1 MSKSLVLDAVSGQ
14 LQTTAIVPAVAF
26 RPELHYKEVTYPN
39 ANTIRISYYTNSA
52 KTTELY
58 RITLTRTN
66 GIVTGRVDND
76 YTQSITRTTSYTRTN
91 GIISSVEVS

>member
-1 MSKSLVLDAVSGQ
+1 MSKSLVLTSGQ

-39 ANTIRISYYTNSA
+39 ANTTRISYYTNSA

-58 RITLTRTN
+58 RITLTRTSP

>member
-1 MSKSLVLDAVSGQ
+1 MSKSLVLASGQ

-26 RPELHYKEVTYPN
+26 RPELHYKEITYPN
-39 ANTIRISYYTNSA
+39 ANITRISYYPTSA

-76 YTQSITRTTSYTRTN
+76 YTQGITRTTSYTRTN
-91 GIISSVEVS
+91 GIISSAEVS

>member
-26 RPELHYKEVTYPN
+26 RPELHYKEVTYPT
-39 ANTIRISYYTNSA
+39 ATTMRISYYTNSA
-52 KTTELY
+52 KATELY

-76 YTQSITRTTSYTRTN
+76 YSITRTTSYTRTN

>member
-1 MSKSLVLDAVSGQ
+1 MSKSLVLASGQ

-26 RPELHYKEVTYPN
+26 RPELHYKEVTYPT
-39 ANTIRISYYTNSA
+39 ATTMRISYYTNSA

-66 GIVTGRVDND
+66 GIVGRVDND